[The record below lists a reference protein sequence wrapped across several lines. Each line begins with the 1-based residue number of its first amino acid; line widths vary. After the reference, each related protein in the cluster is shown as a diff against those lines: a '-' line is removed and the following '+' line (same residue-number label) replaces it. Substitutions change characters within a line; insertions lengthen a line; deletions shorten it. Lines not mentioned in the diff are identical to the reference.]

1 MRRDRASE
9 LSLLRVLASRV
20 CNAAAGSTLGQPWV
34 NLPQASD
41 SLDAI
46 AALFRVSSGVGL
58 CARVS
63 LRGPSRRRRSRE
75 SARERARA
83 RPSPRTSIQK
93 NSYPLSFLRFRVL
106 LFARA
111 TPEAPPEAG
120 SGAEKR
126 RFNAPHLA
134 RPRVAR
140 AAARRSNDAR
150 FDARLFFFF
159 RDASATTAP
168 SRARVAECR
177 GALARV
183 RGRVTRSRRR
193 DETSHG
199 GMTKKTHVKK
209 FLRRQRRV
217 AENARVAGDRNFA
230 RLAQIALAPGQDAGD
245 RAICARAAASRLAKL
260 CAAPE
265 LVASKRVRETS
276 LEEGEIVAKVT
287 SRRRGRDGAERP
299 KHASLRRLV
308 YTPWFNTVH
317 VIVSTRAKSQLF
329 TRLSEFVCYV
339 SIVGDGVRRGTSVR
353 LARRLARRF

>member
-1 MRRDRASE
+1 M
-9 LSLLRVLASRV
+9 LR
-20 CNAAAGSTLGQPWV
+20 LGQPWV

-106 LFARA
+106 LVARA

-150 FDARLFFFF
+150 FDARLFFFS

-209 FLRRQRRV
+209 PSEEAWLRAAVPLEGCSSARRRLRRTQPRSHRG
-217 AENARVAGDRNFA
+217 RS
-230 RLAQIALAPGQDAGD
+230 P
-245 RAICARAAASRLAKL
+245 
-260 CAAPE
+260 
-265 LVASKRVRETS
+265 TS
-276 LEEGEIVAKVT
+276 TPLKP
-287 SRRRGRDGAERP
+287 SRR
-299 KHASLRRLV
+299 
-308 YTPWFNTVH
+308 
-317 VIVSTRAKSQLF
+317 
-329 TRLSEFVCYV
+329 
-339 SIVGDGVRRGTSVR
+339 
-353 LARRLARRF
+353 

>member
-1 MRRDRASE
+1 MARRRDVGRRPLA
-9 LSLLRVLASRV
+9 LQSLLKARSFDDVARALPLSRSRELN
-20 CNAAAGSTLGQPWV
+20 CSSRWCSAAGWV
-34 NLPQASD
+34 VNPPQASD

-106 LFARA
+106 LVARA

-150 FDARLFFFF
+150 FDARLFFLLSRRV
-159 RDASATTAP
+159 RDDRAE
-168 SRARVAECR
+168 SRAR
-177 GALARV
+177 
-183 RGRVTRSRRR
+183 
-193 DETSHG
+193 
-199 GMTKKTHVKK
+199 
-209 FLRRQRRV
+209 RRV
-217 AENARVAGDRNFA
+217 PRCPRARPRPRHEVETPRRN
-230 RLAQIALAPGQDAGD
+230 
-245 RAICARAAASRLAKL
+245 
-260 CAAPE
+260 
-265 LVASKRVRETS
+265 
-276 LEEGEIVAKVT
+276 VT
-287 SRRRGRDGAERP
+287 
-299 KHASLRRLV
+299 
-308 YTPWFNTVH
+308 W
-317 VIVSTRAKSQLF
+317 
-329 TRLSEFVCYV
+329 
-339 SIVGDGVRRGTSVR
+339 
-353 LARRLARRF
+353 

>member
-1 MRRDRASE
+1 MTGTTIATFEGFRSFGEIARASCP
-9 LSLLRVLASRV
+9 SFAWGVVLR
-20 CNAAAGSTLGQPWV
+20 LGQPWV

-41 SLDAI
+41 SLYAI

-106 LFARA
+106 LVARA

-183 RGRVTRSRRR
+183 RGARHKVETPRRNVTWRHDEEDAREKVSATPTTRGGERARRGGPKFRAARANRARARSRRGRPSDMCARGCESSREALRGAGARREQARSRNLARGGR
-193 DETSHG
+193 DRGEGHIASTWTRWRGAPEARESSET
-199 GMTKKTHVKK
+199 
-209 FLRRQRRV
+209 RV
-217 AENARVAGDRNFA
+217 HAMVQYRACDCFNAR
-230 RLAQIALAPGQDAGD
+230 
-245 RAICARAAASRLAKL
+245 
-260 CAAPE
+260 
-265 LVASKRVRETS
+265 
-276 LEEGEIVAKVT
+276 
-287 SRRRGRDGAERP
+287 
-299 KHASLRRLV
+299 
-308 YTPWFNTVH
+308 
-317 VIVSTRAKSQLF
+317 
-329 TRLSEFVCYV
+329 
-339 SIVGDGVRRGTSVR
+339 
-353 LARRLARRF
+353 

>member
-1 MRRDRASE
+1 M
-9 LSLLRVLASRV
+9 LR
-20 CNAAAGSTLGQPWV
+20 AGSTLGQPWV
-34 NLPQASD
+34 NPPQASD
-41 SLDAI
+41 GLYAI

-106 LFARA
+106 LVARA

-150 FDARLFFFF
+150 FDARLFFFS

-183 RGRVTRSRRR
+183 RGARHEVETPRRNVTWRHDEEDAREKVFATPTTRGGERARRGGPKFRAARANRARARSRRGR
-193 DETSHG
+193 PSD
-199 GMTKKTHVKK
+199 M
-209 FLRRQRRV
+209 
-217 AENARVAGDRNFA
+217 
-230 RLAQIALAPGQDAGD
+230 
-245 RAICARAAASRLAKL
+245 CARGCESSREALRGAGARREQARSRNLARGGRDRGEGHIASTWTRWRG
-260 CAAPE
+260 APE
-265 LVASKRVRETS
+265 ARESSETRVHAMVLHRLRVRER
-276 LEEGEIVAKVT
+276 
-287 SRRRGRDGAERP
+287 SRARDMRPLRAGNAATRGRRVD
-299 KHASLRRLV
+299 L
-308 YTPWFNTVH
+308 
-317 VIVSTRAKSQLF
+317 
-329 TRLSEFVCYV
+329 
-339 SIVGDGVRRGTSVR
+339 
-353 LARRLARRF
+353 

>member
-1 MRRDRASE
+1 MY
-9 LSLLRVLASRV
+9 
-20 CNAAAGSTLGQPWV
+20 
-34 NLPQASD
+34 
-41 SLDAI
+41 AI

-106 LFARA
+106 LVARA

-140 AAARRSNDAR
+140 ATARRSNDAR
-150 FDARLFFFF
+150 FDARLFFFS

-183 RGRVTRSRRR
+183 RGARHEVETPRRNVTWRHDEEDAREKVSATPTTRGGERARRGGPKFRAARANRARARSRRGRPSDMCARGCESSREALRGAGARREQARSRNLARGGR
-193 DETSHG
+193 DRGEGHIASTWTRWRGAPEARESSET
-199 GMTKKTHVKK
+199 
-209 FLRRQRRV
+209 RV
-217 AENARVAGDRNFA
+217 HAMVQYRACDCFNAR
-230 RLAQIALAPGQDAGD
+230 
-245 RAICARAAASRLAKL
+245 
-260 CAAPE
+260 
-265 LVASKRVRETS
+265 
-276 LEEGEIVAKVT
+276 
-287 SRRRGRDGAERP
+287 
-299 KHASLRRLV
+299 
-308 YTPWFNTVH
+308 
-317 VIVSTRAKSQLF
+317 
-329 TRLSEFVCYV
+329 
-339 SIVGDGVRRGTSVR
+339 
-353 LARRLARRF
+353 

>member
-1 MRRDRASE
+1 M
-9 LSLLRVLASRV
+9 LR
-20 CNAAAGSTLGQPWV
+20 LGQPWV

-106 LFARA
+106 LVARA

-150 FDARLFFFF
+150 FDARLFSSF
-159 RDASATTAP
+159 A
-168 SRARVAECR
+168 
-177 GALARV
+177 
-183 RGRVTRSRRR
+183 TRSRRP
-193 DETSHG
+193 
-199 GMTKKTHVKK
+199 
-209 FLRRQRRV
+209 RRV
-217 AENARVAGDRNFA
+217 A
-230 RLAQIALAPGQDAGD
+230 
-245 RAICARAAASRLAKL
+245 RASQSAEVPSRASEAASQ
-260 CAAPE
+260 
-265 LVASKRVRETS
+265 
-276 LEEGEIVAKVT
+276 
-287 SRRRGRDGAERP
+287 GRDAETKR
-299 KHASLRRLV
+299 HMEA
-308 YTPWFNTVH
+308 
-317 VIVSTRAKSQLF
+317 
-329 TRLSEFVCYV
+329 
-339 SIVGDGVRRGTSVR
+339 
-353 LARRLARRF
+353 

>member
-1 MRRDRASE
+1 M
-9 LSLLRVLASRV
+9 
-20 CNAAAGSTLGQPWV
+20 
-34 NLPQASD
+34 
-41 SLDAI
+41 
-46 AALFRVSSGVGL
+46 SSGVGL

-93 NSYPLSFLRFRVL
+93 NSYALSFLRFRVL
-106 LFARA
+106 LVARA

-209 FLRRQRRV
+209 PSEEAWRRAAVPLEGCSSARRRLRRTQPRSHRG
-217 AENARVAGDRNFA
+217 RS
-230 RLAQIALAPGQDAGD
+230 P
-245 RAICARAAASRLAKL
+245 
-260 CAAPE
+260 
-265 LVASKRVRETS
+265 TS
-276 LEEGEIVAKVT
+276 TPLKP
-287 SRRRGRDGAERP
+287 SRR
-299 KHASLRRLV
+299 
-308 YTPWFNTVH
+308 
-317 VIVSTRAKSQLF
+317 
-329 TRLSEFVCYV
+329 
-339 SIVGDGVRRGTSVR
+339 
-353 LARRLARRF
+353 